1 MNNSKDAFNLNNFC
15 ITDNIYGNSNIML
28 PLYIT
33 DKHWKLTKTI
43 WNYHI
48 SLINNC
54 LESQY
59 NKKMDNIYFY
69 VLLKYYNNLLK
80 NKNIGFQ
87 HVKLLFYIIRT
98 CMQICIDN
106 KYCLKIQNEYNHYLN
121 NLLFDIVEPAYKTN
135 LFESKDTYLLSS

>member
-1 MNNSKDAFNLNNFC
+1 MNNSNDAFNLNNFC

-33 DKHWKLTKTI
+33 EKHWKLTKII
-43 WNYHI
+43 WNYHL

-87 HVKLLFYIIRT
+87 NVKLLFYIIRT

-106 KYCLKIQNEYNHYLN
+106 KYSINILKNYLECKEN
-121 NLLFDIVEPAYKTN
+121 ILK
-135 LFESKDTYLLSS
+135 SKNILEFKKNINDFRCRYVTFK